1 MSVLGIEEAVMSI
14 GAVGGMINAGVPQ
27 IHTIQRDTAPIEP
40 PPPPPNPEPAGPSPG
55 GGTGVK
61 VELGIVPEPGR
72 TGPAVTVGAGRE
84 TLHGNTTY
92 TASVRVGQG
101 TTVGAEGKQAS
112 GEATVSAGTV
122 ANFEIVAPEGVT
134 PEQLASINPFDP
146 RSFPPGV
153 QVKMDLGQFVGTQY
167 EAQIRHVM
175 ASQSVRLEAGVTMQ
189 VQRSADGNQA
199 QVAIGPYQ
207 ALEAANGV
215 GFDFGPVSAQIAR
228 VDQLRTN
235 SLFQQKLDI
244 SGPEDRVLDTQTVT
258 THEYV
263 SSSGIQVGVG
273 PLSVELG
280 MRENSGVQTI
290 TRNADGSMTVS
301 DTFYYDNAVPVT
313 VNRVFDANGRE
324 RESER
329 TYSYTVKVTE
339 DNRQALHAV
348 FGGSAATAREDGL
361 KPGTTLVVTYNQDQM
376 RALKGQFDTAAE
388 TFGHDPWG
396 TQDFHVAGRD
406 DLLSFAVALSR
417 NGASARTDYEF
428 GTMFLEVSDAAD
440 GDLGNRG
447 EFERNPGSAY
457 IIEAGRPPQD
467 YRPD

>member
-1 MSVLGIEEAVMSI
+1 MSLGAVGS
-14 GAVGGMINAGVPQ
+14 VGGMINAGVPQ

-40 PPPPPNPEPAGPSPG
+40 PAPPPNPEPAGPSPG

-61 VELGIVPEPGR
+61 VELGIVPDAGKS
-72 TGPAVTVGAGRE
+72 GPAVTVGAGVE
-84 TLHGNTTY
+84 SQHGNTTY
-92 TASVRVGQG
+92 TASVRVGAASTAG
-101 TTVGAEGKQAS
+101 GETAKVGAE
-112 GEATVSAGTV
+112 ATASAGTV

-146 RSFPPGV
+146 RTFPPGV

-175 ASQSVRLEAGVTMQ
+175 ASHSVRLEAGITMQ
-189 VQRSADGNQA
+189 LQRSDDGNQA
-199 QVAIGPYQ
+199 QMAIGPYQ
-207 ALEAANGV
+207 ALEVANGV
-215 GFDFGPVSAQIAR
+215 GLDFGPVSAQIAR

-235 SLFQQKLDI
+235 SLFQQTLDI
-244 SGPEDRVLDTQTVT
+244 SGPEDKVLDTQTVT

-324 RESER
+324 RTSER

-339 DNRQALHAV
+339 DNRQLLHAA
-348 FGGSAATAREDGL
+348 FGGSAETARADGL
-361 KPGTTLVVTYNQDQM
+361 EPGTTLVLTYNQDQM

-388 TFGHDPWG
+388 TFGVGDDPWA
-396 TQDFHVAGRD
+396 TDFQPTGSD
-406 DLLSFAVALSR
+406 ELLGFAVALSR
-417 NGASARTDYEF
+417 NGPGARTDNEF
-428 GTMFLEVSDAAD
+428 SEMLFEVSDAAD
-440 GDLGNRG
+440 GDLSNPG

-457 IIEAGRPPQD
+457 VIEAGRPPED
-467 YRPD
+467 YRPR